1 MEPNNQIEEI
11 KDKIDIVSIIQKYVQ
26 LKQAGKN
33 FSGLCPFHKEK
44 TPSFIVSPDI
54 QRYKCF
60 GCDKSGDVFNF
71 VQEIE
76 HIDFPEALEKLAKV
90 AGVELKK
97 TTVNKKYKELKDIH
111 YIATKYYYNALL
123 KDKTALEYVLNRGM
137 SRDSIKNFAIGYSP
151 KYPKLI
157 EQIKK
162 SGAYSKGTLL
172 QTGLFV
178 EKNGILRE
186 KFFDRIMFPIRSRKG
201 DVIAFTARQSGTNEY
216 GPKYMN
222 SPETPIFHKSYNLF
236 AQYESRQ
243 EIRKLDLAII
253 CEGSTDVI
261 SAHQHGVKNI
271 VAPLGT
277 SLTANQLEALAPLSK
292 NILFLFDSDSA
303 GQKALIRG
311 FTIASKLSMN
321 PYAATTE
328 PYKDIDELLQK
339 EPAKFDKII
348 KEKKEA
354 FSYILAEITKG
365 KDLNKLSDVNI
376 IRKEIIPVLDSVKDK
391 NTKNLY
397 LNKLYR
403 VTGIQLGENIKID
416 SKPKTEQDFLT
427 KKKASEKRT
436 KPESLTIRYLQL
448 LLFAEK
454 VEEKHL
460 INSKYISDEN
470 LKKIYITIQES
481 FPKINRTKLFE
492 KLNKENAVGELL
504 EDMIFNAKTL
514 PKEQDALTEDIAQ
527 TIKRIKILH
536 YTGLQK
542 NLAAKISMSEELE
555 KEEEKIEALNKLQKI
570 TKVLQKIKNE

>member
-11 KDKIDIVSIIQKYVQ
+11 KDKVDIVQVVQKYVH

-60 GCDKSGDVFNF
+60 GCGKSGDIFNF
-71 VQEIE
+71 LQEIE
-76 HIDFPEALEKLAKV
+76 HIDFVEALEKLAKV
-90 AGVELKK
+90 AGVQLKK
-97 TTVNKKYKELKDIH
+97 TQGNKKYKELKDIH
-111 YIATKYYYNALL
+111 YIATKYYYNTLL
-123 KDKTALEYVLNRGM
+123 RDKTALEYVLNRGIN
-137 SRDSIKNFAIGYSP
+137 RESIKNFAIGYSP
-151 KYPKLI
+151 KYPKLL
-157 EQIKK
+157 EQVKK

-178 EKNGILRE
+178 EKNGVLRE

-243 EIRKLDLAII
+243 EMRKSDLAII
-253 CEGSTDVI
+253 SEGSTDVI
-261 SAHQHGVKNI
+261 SAHQHGVKNV

-277 SLTANQLEALAPLSK
+277 SLTSKQLESIIPLTK
-292 NILFLFDSDSA
+292 NILFLFDSDRA
-303 GQKALIRG
+303 GQQALIRG
-311 FTIASKLSMN
+311 FILASELSMN
-321 PYAATTE
+321 PYAASTA
-328 PYKDIDELLQK
+328 PYKDIDDLLQK
-339 EPAKFDKII
+339 EPEKFEKII

-365 KDLNKLSDVNI
+365 KDMNKLSDVNT
-376 IRKEIIPVLDSVKDK
+376 IRKEIKPILDSVKDR

-397 LNKLYR
+397 LKKLYR
-403 VTGIQLGENIKID
+403 VTGIQLDDEKIID
-416 SKPKTEQDFLT
+416 SKPNYKDKKTET
-427 KKKASEKRT
+427 KKIKRSKT
-436 KPESLTIRYLQL
+436 EDLTTRYIQL
-448 LLFAEK
+448 LLFVEK
-454 VEEKHL
+454 IEDSFIL
-460 INSKYISDEN
+460 DSKYITDKH
-470 LKKIYITIQES
+470 LKKIYLTIKKNL
-481 FPKINRTKLFE
+481 PKINRTKLFE
-492 KLNKENAVGELL
+492 EPSTDAHVAPLL

-514 PKEQDALTEDIAQ
+514 PTEQQDIAEDIHQ
-527 TIKRIKILH
+527 TMKRIRVTYYEGI
-536 YTGLQK
+536 QK
-542 NLAAKISMSEELE
+542 NLASQISISEELE
-555 KEEEKIEALNKLQKI
+555 KEDEKAHALSKLQEV